1 MAESRTGRA
10 VPEQAGDAE
19 SAERTEAEAVL
30 EALAVPVL
38 TPPKPKVVV
47 KADLLPAISA
57 VSLIAL
63 LGLPLGWVWSRLAP
77 AQQSVLGPGGSTQPL
92 LVENDHSFDAI
103 AIFAL
108 LAFATGVLTSVVLW
122 RVRGRRGP
130 VLLIGAVIGSAVAS
144 WLGISMGASF
154 ASSLYPM
161 PPHPAVGDLI
171 TMAPEIT
178 TQWVLLVQPFAVA
191 LGYGVAVSW
200 NGLDD
205 LGRRRP

>member
-1 MAESRTGRA
+1 MADSQTERA
-10 VPEQAGDAE
+10 VPERVGAPEGVDAF
-19 SAERTEAEAVL
+19 VPL
-30 EALAVPVL
+30 LA
-38 TPPKPKVVV
+38 PPKPKVVV

-63 LGLPLGWVWSRLAP
+63 LGVPLGWVWSRLAP
-77 AQQSVLGPGGSTQPL
+77 PQGKLLGPGGSVEPL
-92 LVENDHSFDAI
+92 MAESYHAFDAI

-108 LAFATGVLTSVVLW
+108 LAFAAGLLTSAVLW
-122 RVRGRRGP
+122 RMRRRRGP
-130 VLLIGAVIGSAVAS
+130 VLLLGGVLGSLVAS

-154 ASSLYPM
+154 AAGLYPM
-161 PPHPAVGDLI
+161 PSNPAVGDLI
-171 TMAPEIT
+171 TIAPEIT

-205 LGRRRP
+205 LGRRLS